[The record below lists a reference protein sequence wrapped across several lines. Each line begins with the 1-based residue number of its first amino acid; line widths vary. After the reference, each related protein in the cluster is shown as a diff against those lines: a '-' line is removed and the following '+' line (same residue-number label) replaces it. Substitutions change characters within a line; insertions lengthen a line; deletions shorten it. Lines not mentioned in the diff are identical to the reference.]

1 MPERIENINKEILEW
16 AILRAGNDLD
26 EFYLKNPKVQEWVE
40 KESSP
45 TLKQLEGFTQKVHVP
60 FGYMFLAKP
69 PEEDIPIPFFRS
81 GKKNPEA
88 EGVSLNVYHTIQ
100 TLQERQSWLTDYL
113 SNVYYDDLPFV
124 GKYDVD
130 TPYSAIANDI
140 KQTLGLNDGWANAF
154 STWEEA
160 LNYLTQKIEEAGVI
174 VTFNGV
180 VGNNTRRVISPTDC
194 RGFVLVDKKAPFLFI
209 NSTDAKAAQ
218 MFTLVH
224 ELAHIWL
231 GETAGFDNSKMM
243 PANHPVE
250 LLCDKVA
257 AEFLVP
263 ENYLRE
269 TWKEKQNF
277 RQLARHFKVSQI
289 VIARRVLDLKLIS
302 KTEFFDFYNN
312 YIEGVKAKK
321 ENAKSSGGDFY
332 ATAKKRIS
340 LRFASFVNNAVKE
353 NALLY
358 RDAYKLTTLKGNT
371 YERFVNEHL
380 YQV

>member
-1 MPERIENINKEILEW
+1 MADRIKNINKEILEW

-26 EFYLKNPKVQEWVE
+26 EFYLKNPKVQDWVE
-40 KESSP
+40 NESNP

-60 FGYMFLAKP
+60 FGYMFLNEP

-81 GKKNPEA
+81 GQKKPEA
-88 EGVSLNVYHTIQ
+88 ASITLNVFHTIQ
-100 TLQERQSWLTDYL
+100 ILQERQSWLTEYL
-113 SNVYYDDLPFV
+113 INVDYDDLTFV
-124 GKYDVD
+124 GKYDVK
-130 TPYSAIANDI
+130 TGYSTIANDI
-140 KQTLGLNDGWANAF
+140 KKTLGLNDGWANRF
-154 STWEEA
+154 RTWEEA
-160 LNYLTQKIEEAGVI
+160 LNHLTQKIEETGVI

-194 RGFVLVDKKAPFLFI
+194 RGFVLVDQKAPFLFI
-209 NSTDAKAAQ
+209 NSADAKAAQ
-218 MFTLVH
+218 MFTLIH

-250 LLCDKVA
+250 FLCDKVA

-263 ENYLRE
+263 ENYLKDV
-269 TWKEKQNF
+269 WQEKQGF
-277 RQLARHFKVSQI
+277 HQLAKYFKVSQI
-289 VIARRVLDLKLIS
+289 VVARRALDLKLIS
-302 KTEFFDFYNN
+302 KTEFFGFYNN

-321 ENAKSSGGDFY
+321 ENAKTSGGDFY

-340 LRFASFVNNAVKE
+340 LRFASFVNNAVNE

-358 RDAYKLTTLKGNT
+358 RDAYKLTTLKGDT
-371 YERFVNEHL
+371 YERFVKEHL
-380 YQV
+380 HQV